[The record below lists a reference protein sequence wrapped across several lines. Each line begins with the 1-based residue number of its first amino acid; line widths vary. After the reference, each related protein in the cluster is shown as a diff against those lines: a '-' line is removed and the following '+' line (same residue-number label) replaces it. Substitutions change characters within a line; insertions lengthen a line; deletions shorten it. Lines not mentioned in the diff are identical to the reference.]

1 MEALKNRNKQEMEN
15 KNENQL
21 IIYKSKKKKI
31 LLDIIQNNLIFI
43 VGILLLVYKGLLLNY
58 QINLEI
64 GIETVKYTICVALL
78 IMCPLI
84 NNKNNFSY
92 ILLLSLWRCQRLF

>member
-43 VGILLLVYKGLLLNY
+43 IGILLLVYKGLLLNY

-64 GIETVKYTICVALL
+64 GIETVKYTICVTLL

-92 ILLLSLWRCQRLF
+92 ILLLSL